1 MNLWATIIQSSFDY
15 LTTFLSNNVMEDL
28 TTIRRPCNGT
38 CIMLWDTILTLLLY
52 PIICRDVEWM
62 IE

>member
-1 MNLWATIIQSSFDY
+1 
-15 LTTFLSNNVMEDL
+15 MEDL

-38 CIMLWDTILTLLLY
+38 CIMLYGTVLMLLLY
-52 PIICRDVEWM
+52 PIIYCDVEWM